1 MYLFGWKGYGEPA
14 VRMVGTK
21 DRLKLARRR
30 KLPHS
35 GRCNMASMHADLCLD
50 LHTQTSQISDVHAD
64 GGNVETESRYNGRSI
79 HLWSTRKDEET
90 WVCEYTI
97 VELRPTYS
105 FSESGYPIGSFAT
118 RDEAEAAALEVAH
131 GVIDARDPVGGPII
145 GSVLAYPGM
154 SRH

>member
-1 MYLFGWKGYGEPA
+1 
-14 VRMVGTK
+14 
-21 DRLKLARRR
+21 
-30 KLPHS
+30 
-35 GRCNMASMHADLCLD
+35 MASMHADLCLD
-50 LHTQTSQISDVHAD
+50 LHTQASQISDVHAD

-105 FSESGYPIGSFAT
+105 FSESGYPIGNFAT

-131 GVIDARDPVGGPII
+131 GVIDARDPVGGPIN
-145 GSVLAYPGM
+145 GSVLAYPSM
-154 SRH
+154 NRH